1 VHLVTRDGPDQ
12 IIGDVD
18 VADGQG
24 TWGIA
29 IDTSVAQIA
38 EIRLSSTSGSP
49 LTAKFH

>member
-1 VHLVTRDGPDQ
+1 MIANWLGVQR
-12 IIGDVD
+12 
-18 VADGQG
+18 